1 MLLRILRIV
10 TFTSLSSLKVETM
23 ALQPQ
28 NPCFLP
34 YTMLFHTAY
43 LPSKPLLRPSNGI
56 AGFLPVQNGAP
67 LGPLDHLCSGDL
79 RGKPGQ
85 MQRINEENLGVW
97 VILLHLKN
105 IYAFYT
111 KLHKICGC
119 NLKINR
125 L

>member
-79 RGKPGQ
+79 KENQAKCRGLMKKTLESG
-85 MQRINEENLGVW
+85 L
-97 VILLHLKN
+97 
-105 IYAFYT
+105 YYST
-111 KLHKICGC
+111 
-119 NLKINR
+119 LKIYMHFIQNYIKFAAAT
-125 L
+125 